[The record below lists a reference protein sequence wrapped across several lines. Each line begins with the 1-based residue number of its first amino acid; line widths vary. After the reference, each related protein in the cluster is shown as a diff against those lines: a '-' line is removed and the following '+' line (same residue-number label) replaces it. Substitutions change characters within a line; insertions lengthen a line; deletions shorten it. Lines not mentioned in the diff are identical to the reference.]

1 MQGRRKRAR
10 SSLLRGIG
18 REETPWQAPAHV
30 PSPRW
35 PHFPVSAALVHFDKA
50 VSTPQGGHASADTE
64 EPSPPW
70 GPGLT
75 AENPEHRHPPC
86 SAGCEPGAAGG
97 LPCPPG
103 SARGRGR
110 QQEVTTASREWKL
123 QASRPSRKGLQVGG
137 GAPGSQVWTPASS
150 SAERRR
156 QGWEIRTGALRV
168 NQGPIWDEEAHQSP
182 QQAQFQTKSR
192 LLNRQE
198 EDPKAAHPL
207 RDGAQEWGSEKSGGA
222 CEGPGWGVIS

>member
-1 MQGRRKRAR
+1 MR
-10 SSLLRGIG
+10 
-18 REETPWQAPAHV
+18 
-30 PSPRW
+30 
-35 PHFPVSAALVHFDKA
+35 
-50 VSTPQGGHASADTE
+50 
-64 EPSPPW
+64 
-70 GPGLT
+70 
-75 AENPEHRHPPC
+75 
-86 SAGCEPGAAGG
+86 
-97 LPCPPG
+97 
-103 SARGRGR
+103 
-110 QQEVTTASREWKL
+110 TASSEWKL

-198 EDPKAAHPL
+198 EDPNAARPL
-207 RDGAQEWGSEKSGGA
+207 RDGA
-222 CEGPGWGVIS
+222 